1 MNISGINFAMTPTVS
16 SVGKTDGV
24 KQAEAVVNTEN
35 VSRSKEIATDDIG
48 ISSDVLQTA
57 NDSSE
62 TDKASTVIKTPEIMV
77 MREKGLE
84 TLVKM
89 IDDAKESIDLHIYI
103 VTANT
108 PELTQAFHRALDRGV
123 KVRLMVEND
132 PFYWTH
138 TQDDPSKAFI
148 DDMVSRGAEYKPDN
162 PRFSKTSVTHEKSM
176 VFDGKRALV
185 LTGNLGSSTFNKNL
199 DLGAILIDD
208 QKVVDQ
214 IETIFNSD
222 WDRVDLP
229 DMGETNL
236 VISPDNARSKLQEM
250 MGGAKKKISVLQ
262 QAITDAAVVDLLAKK
277 VESGVKADL
286 TITDPGVAQNNL
298 QPAAYL
304 HLKGADVHFLVSP
317 YIHAKAV
324 NVDSDT
330 KDGKTYV
337 GSQNFSKSAID
348 KNRELGYIFHDD
360 SKQLDG
366 IIERYQK
373 KGFEIPSK
381 MIITDPRA
389 IGSAVKGAIRT
400 AEKSI
405 ILETGLFSDTAT
417 RSALIKAAKN
427 GVDVSVVMPQNP
439 FPWDPNCT
447 TNIETAEVL
456 KKGGVKVQ
464 WADPTYKPATSTSMV
479 VDSQEAITF
488 PDNLSKSAFAYNHT
502 YGVINIAPKEVNDI
516 ENILMKDLSG
526 VSEGVDS
533 SPVSDVVTSPG
544 GNARQQLKNL
554 LNDAKESIIIT
565 TKELSDKE
573 MAGILKQKAKQGVEI
588 HVLMEKAEKKSAESI
603 KELQTAGVKFQF
615 MTDEKVNN
623 NYIEVDKQKAYSG
636 AHSLSAD
643 SMDKEKGIGCMIT
656 HEEMIR
662 MGRGTFSDQWLKAGI
677 LGASDKIV
685 IEQNGIDTNRDLK
698 ELIGDVCKKGVKIHV
713 LSSSYDTS
721 TTKAEFELLNKQLRE
736 MATLDPSTQENLDT
750 LSKYFGTFFDT
761 QKAVEAQAK
770 LQKALS
776 QLKEGE
782 ELLTGEQKNL
792 PASNKTNIT
801 IDGKVLDIL
810 PSRNEEIAEM
820 NK

>member
-16 SVGKTDGV
+16 SVGKTEGI
-24 KQAEAVVNTEN
+24 KQAEAVVNTEST
-35 VSRSKEIATDDIG
+35 SRSREIADVG
-48 ISSDVLQTA
+48 ISSDVIQTA
-57 NDSSE
+57 KSE
-62 TDKASTVIKTPEIMV
+62 ESDKSAAVIKTPEIMV

-84 TLVKM
+84 TLVSM

-108 PELTQAFHRALDRGV
+108 PELTEAFHRALDRGV

-138 TQDDPSKAFI
+138 TQDDPSKPFI
-148 DDMVSRGAEYKPDN
+148 EDMVSRGAEYKPDN
-162 PRFSKTSVTHEKSM
+162 PKFSKTSVTHEKSM
-176 VFDGKRALV
+176 VFDGKKALV
-185 LTGNLGSSTFNKNL
+185 LTGNLGSSTFGKNL

-222 WDRVDLP
+222 WERVDLP
-229 DMGETNL
+229 DLGETNL

-250 MGGAKKKISVLQ
+250 MSGAKKKISVLQ
-262 QAITDAAVVDLLAKK
+262 QAITDAAVVDLLAQKID
-277 VESGVKADL
+277 SGVKADL
-286 TITDPGVAQNNL
+286 TITDPGIAQNNL

-360 SKQLDG
+360 SNQLDG
-366 IIERYQK
+366 IINKYQK

-381 MIITDPRA
+381 MIITDPKA
-389 IGSAVKGAIRT
+389 IGSAFKNAIRT
-400 AEKSI
+400 AEKSVI
-405 ILETGLFSDTAT
+405 VETGLFSDTAT
-417 RSALIKAAKN
+417 RSALIKAAKR

-439 FPWDPNCT
+439 FPWDPECK
-447 TNIETAEVL
+447 TNIETAEAL
-456 KKGGVKVQ
+456 QKAGVKVQ
-464 WADPTYKPATSTSMV
+464 WADPTYKPPTSTSMV

-488 PDNLSKSAFAYNHT
+488 PDNLSKSAFAYNNS

-516 ENILMKDLSG
+516 ENILLNDLSG
-526 VSEGVDS
+526 VSEGVAS
-533 SPVSDVVTSPG
+533 NPVSDVVTSPG
-544 GNARQQLKNL
+544 NARQQLKNL
-554 LNDAKESIIIT
+554 ISDAKESIIIT

-573 MAGILKQKAKQGVEI
+573 MTAIIKQKAQKGVAV
-588 HVLMEKAEKKSAESI
+588 HVLMEKADKKSAESI
-603 KELQTAGVKFQF
+603 KELKSAGVKFQF

-623 NYIEVDKQKAYSG
+623 NYIEVDKKKAYSG

-662 MGRGTFSDQWLKAGI
+662 IGRGTFSDQWMKAGI
-677 LGASDKIV
+677 LGASDKIT
-685 IEQNGIDTNRDLK
+685 IEQNAIDTNRDLK
-698 ELIGDVCKKGVKIHV
+698 ELLGEVCKKGVKIHV
-713 LSSSYDTS
+713 VSSSYNTS
-721 TTKAEFELLNKQLRE
+721 TTKAEFELLNHQLRE
-736 MATLDPSTQENLDT
+736 MAALDPSVPENLDT

-792 PASNKTNIT
+792 PASSKTNIT
-801 IDGKVLDIL
+801 VDGEVLEIL
-810 PSRNEEIAEM
+810 PSRNDEIAEM